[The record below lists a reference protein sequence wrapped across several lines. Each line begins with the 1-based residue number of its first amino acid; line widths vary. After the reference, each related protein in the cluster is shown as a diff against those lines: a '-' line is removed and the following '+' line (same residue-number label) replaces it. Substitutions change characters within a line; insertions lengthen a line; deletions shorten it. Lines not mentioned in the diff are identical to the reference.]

1 MSHAPGIG
9 CELFALGHAVVDVEF
24 SVSRTLLTDL
34 GYTPGGRY
42 LIDEGQFHILHAALQ
57 APGAE
62 AEWVAQSGGGSAANA
77 IVTAQRLG
85 ARCHFAGKLA
95 RDAAGWFYQ
104 QTLQNEGIELPD
116 TPLADGTSGHCLV
129 LVTPDAERTML
140 LHLGVTTRLDS
151 GYIDLQR
158 LRQSR
163 YLFLES
169 YLVTDA
175 IARQSVEAAL
185 EVARAAEIP
194 VCLSLSDPDIVH
206 HWRMHLED
214 WLHPPIT
221 TLLGNEAE
229 ALAWTGQDSLEEAM
243 VTLGD
248 LAEQV
253 VITRGA
259 AGALIRDRSGQQA
272 VTAPSVNAV
281 SSLGAGDT
289 FAGALL
295 YGLCCEQWSLSQ
307 ATVFASR
314 CAARKVEFNGP
325 RLAREQ
331 LIWVYS
337 QYCED
342 DNAASGETGR

>member
-1 MSHAPGIG
+1 MSDAPGIG
-9 CELFALGHAVVDVEF
+9 CDIFALGHAVVDVEF

-34 GYTPGGRY
+34 GYSPGGRY
-42 LIDEGQFHILHAALQ
+42 LIDEGQFQILHAALQ

-62 AEWVAQSGGGSAANA
+62 SEWVAQSGGGSAANA

-104 QTLQNEGIELPD
+104 QTLQNEGIDLPD

-151 GYIDLQR
+151 GYVDLQQ
-158 LRQSR
+158 LRQAQ

-169 YLVTDA
+169 YLVTDPV
-175 IARQSVEAAL
+175 ARQTVEATL
-185 EVARAAEIP
+185 DVARSADIP
-194 VCLSLSDPDIVH
+194 ICLSLSDPDIVSR
-206 HWRMHLED
+206 WQEQLQE
-214 WLHPPIT
+214 WLQPAVT
-221 TLLGNEAE
+221 TLIGNEAE
-229 ALAWTGQDSLEEAM
+229 ALAWAGSNRLDDAM
-243 VTLGD
+243 EVLGM

-259 AGALIRDRSGQQA
+259 EGALIRDQHGQQA
-272 VTAPSVNAV
+272 ITAPTVSAV

-295 YGLCCEQWSLSQ
+295 YGLCCKRWALPQ
-307 ATVFASR
+307 ATTFASQ

-337 QYCED
+337 RFLD
-342 DNAASGETGR
+342 NDNAESDGAGH